1 MIYTLEPS
9 IHRKIWG
16 GHKLSRLKQIKEEN
30 EILPIGETWEISV
43 RPDGASKISGG
54 MEISKLFQN
63 LTYLVKFI
71 DTNDDLSVQVHPNDE
86 YAKIH
91 ENSLGKTECWLITHA
106 EPGAGIY
113 LGLKDGVTKESFEKA
128 LHEKKAM
135 NELLNFYDVKP
146 GDFYFVPP
154 GTIHSIGAG
163 ITLAEIQQ
171 NSGITYRVWDW
182 DRLDEKGNPRE
193 LHVKKSLDVIN
204 FEPSANRP
212 EHFLMLRNLFK
223 LHDRYELINHNS
235 FKVTLYNLDP
245 NETIEIQLENS
256 NRMPSLLN
264 LSHPLKI
271 NCQTVGP
278 MSALLFDQE
287 SHLLIESAAE
297 ASFLL
302 IE

>member
-1 MIYTLEPS
+1 MIYTLGPS

-16 GHKLSRLKQIKEEN
+16 GHKLAKLKHIKEEN
-30 EILPIGETWEISV
+30 EVLPIGETWEIST
-43 RPDGASKISGG
+43 RSDGASKISGG

-106 EPGAGIY
+106 ELGAGIY
-113 LGLKDGVTKESFEKA
+113 LGLKEGVTKESFEKA
-128 LHEKKAM
+128 LLEKKAI

-182 DRLDEKGNPRE
+182 NRLDEKGNPRE

-204 FEPSANRP
+204 FDTLANRP

-223 LHDRYELINHNS
+223 LHDRYKLIEHDS
-235 FKVTLYNLDP
+235 FKVTLYNLVP
-245 NETIEIQLENS
+245 NETIEIQLSNS
-256 NRMPSLLN
+256 KRMPSILN
-264 LSHPLKI
+264 LSHSLKV
-271 NCQTVGP
+271 NSLMVDP
-278 MSALLFDQE
+278 MSALLIE
-287 SHLLIESAAE
+287 NETLLLIESSVE